1 MARTSKSRGSN
12 GFEMRSG
19 NASPYKF
26 LGKAFK
32 KFAGSGAGKALMG
45 PAAAIGG
52 AIGINTDA
60 SGGGGGNPNAA
71 AALAQGGAMGAGL
84 GNITGVTPPPGTSA
98 LVKKKSPYK
107 ATDAILVQGA
117 YDAASGM
124 GTAKY
129 GAIAGA
135 RAWTSGVNTVERTV
149 NDSSAAQAQKD
160 RTRNKRFT
168 KSKWKKQKW
177 FNRKHEGWKDDWRW
191 NTDGSKDFKNESV

>member
-19 NASPYKF
+19 NVSPYKF
-26 LGKAFK
+26 LGK
-32 KFAGSGAGKALMG
+32 
-45 PAAAIGG
+45 IGG
-52 AIGINTDA
+52 AIGVGINKLTGK
-60 SGGGGGNPNAA
+60 SGGDGTNTNVSGNPSAA
-71 AALAQGGAMGAGL
+71 AALAQGGAMGGGL

-98 LVKKKSPYK
+98 MVKKKSPYK

-168 KSKWKKQKW
+168 KSEWKKQKW
-177 FNRKHEGWKDDWRW
+177 FNRKHEGWKDDIRF
-191 NTDGSKDFKNESV
+191 NTDGSKDFNNQSS

>member
-32 KFAGSGAGKALMG
+32 KFAGSGAGKILMG

-60 SGGGGGNPNAA
+60 SGGGGNPNNE
-71 AALAQGGAMGAGL
+71 ALAHGGAMGAGL
-84 GNITGVTPPPGTSA
+84 GNTTGVTPPPGTSA
-98 LVKKKSPYK
+98 MVKKKSPYK
-107 ATDAILVQGA
+107 ATDAILVKGA

-135 RAWTSGVNTVERTV
+135 RVAPTTPPVIS
-149 NDSSAAQAQKD
+149 
-160 RTRNKRFT
+160 
-168 KSKWKKQKW
+168 
-177 FNRKHEGWKDDWRW
+177 
-191 NTDGSKDFKNESV
+191 